1 MVEAKK
7 KMGKSMGE
15 AQKKIATVFRFVK
28 KGIEDNPEFKKEI
41 KNERT
46 GMVFNARI
54 MLTTEEDENE
64 SVSIIFNN
72 GDIEV
77 IEGKIENPSLT
88 LSFRKVKDLGN
99 LVGESKPEDAIY
111 KFLRN
116 EITPT
121 GNLVHLARLFFLMQ
135 YVIMKPKKT
144 YAKRNLKIS
153 RDNFKSFEEFENW
166 INGTEHMKFKHLG
179 YKIDKVKYLDD
190 PYLSKYNLKDFKRLD
205 YLKYVRSASVL
216 EICPERAKLLTEI
229 CRKEGYTPEEGNN
242 EHPGLKMGKIVNYI
256 LSNKKP
262 LIQEWDYLPGT
273 TTTKLRGTMVYPEF
287 ADVHIWTELYTI
299 SERELNPQIIDQE
312 AIDILNYDVF
322 PYWMDKNIAE
332 YTRKKYGSPLS
343 LIMDERFVFYAMLKK
358 NAVSHTIPGLPD
370 FFKKGVSSIIK
381 EATEKEQATSEQDKK
396 DFYKGVQ
403 LASQGVLNYSENLAR
418 EAERKAKEIDES
430 TASEL
435 LKTRKME
442 LQNMARILRKVPSKP
457 PETLEEAIT
466 SIWIMWVVLTQENSI
481 AALSFGRL
489 DHWLQPYFEAD
500 MEKITSEEEKEQ
512 YIKKAVE
519 LMGSFFLRASDVDIL
534 QPNGGSYIAGG
545 SGQDCAITVG
555 GVDRDGNSVVC
566 DMTFIILKVTEM
578 LTLKDPNM
586 NARYHPDVNSKEYLE
601 RLLEVNIN
609 ARSTPSI
616 HNDEK
621 MINALT
627 KVGIQLEDARTWGA
641 TGCVEPTICGKHF
654 GHTNCMFFNTIA
666 AMEMALNNGIHP
678 IMSLKTRYG
687 PPTGEVSEFKSFN
700 DFVNAFKAQLHFM
713 IEKSV
718 EINNYLGKV
727 HQILHPSPLL
737 SSLFDGPLD
746 KGIDLINGG
755 AVYNTSGVAAIGLAD
770 VIDTLKVI
778 KTLVYENKEI
788 DFLTLNEH
796 VRNNFSTP
804 EGELLLKKIK
814 SIPKFG
820 TDDSETAELG
830 EEIIDYIYDDF
841 YSFENYRG
849 GKYLVGYWSLSFH
862 VAFGKASGA
871 LPNGRRAFESF
882 SPGLTPN
889 VSDKDVLI
897 ENIRSVAALNSEKMP
912 NNLAFNVKL
921 VPGPNDSHEE
931 TIDYFH
937 AYTRSYFD
945 LGGMQMQFNVISSD
959 TMRDAMVHPED
970 YKWLLVRISGYNAY
984 FVQLNKDLQLELIRR
999 TEFKTH

>member
-1 MVEAKK
+1 
-7 KMGKSMGE
+7 MGKV
-15 AQKKIATVFRFVK
+15 QKKIATAFKFLIK
-28 KGIEDNPEFKKEI
+28 NFEDNPEFKKEI

-54 MLTTEEDENE
+54 MLTTEEDESE
-64 SVSIIFNN
+64 TVSIILNN

-77 IEGKIENPSLT
+77 IEGKIENPSITLT
-88 LSFRKVKDLGN
+88 FKKVKDLGK
-99 LVGESKPEDAIY
+99 LVGGKADDVIT
-111 KFLRN
+111 KLFRN
-116 EITPT
+116 EIATT
-121 GNLVHLARLFFLMQ
+121 GNLIHLNRFFFLLT
-135 YVIMKPKKT
+135 YVIMKPKEAYT
-144 YAKRNLKIS
+144 KRQLKIS

-205 YLKYVRSASVL
+205 YLKYVRSASLL

-242 EHPGLKMGKIVNYI
+242 DHPGLKMGKFVNYL

-273 TTTKLRGTMVYPEF
+273 STTKLRGTMVYPEF
-287 ADVHIWTELYTI
+287 GSVNIWPELYTVD
-299 SERELNPQIIDQE
+299 ERELNPHIIDQE

-322 PYWMDKNIAE
+322 PYWMDKTVRE
-332 YTRKKYGSPLS
+332 YTRKKYGTPLS
-343 LIMDERFVFYAMLKK
+343 QKMDEKFVFYFMFKTSAL
-358 NAVSHTIPGLPD
+358 SHTIPGIPD

-403 LASQGVLNYSENLAR
+403 LASQGVLNYAENLAR
-418 EAERKAKEIDES
+418 EAERKAEEIDES

-442 LQNMARILRKVPSKP
+442 LQNMARILRQVPSKP

-466 SIWIMWVVLTQENSI
+466 SIWIMWIALTHENSHI
-481 AALSFGRL
+481 ALSFGRL

-519 LMGSFFLRASDVDIL
+519 LMGSFFLRASDQDL
-534 QPNGGSYIAGG
+534 TMPNAGNYLFGG
-545 SGQDCAITVG
+545 SGQDCAMTVG
-555 GVDRDGNSVVC
+555 GVDRDGNSAVC

-586 NARYHPDVNSKEYLE
+586 NARYHPGVNSKEYLE

-609 ARSTPSI
+609 ARATPSI

-627 KVGIQLEDARTWGA
+627 KVGIPLEDARTWGA

-654 GHTNCMFFNTIA
+654 GHTNCMMFNTIA

-678 IMSLKTRYG
+678 TVSLKTRYG
-687 PPTGEVSEFKSFN
+687 PQTGEVSEFKSFK

-718 EINNYLGKV
+718 EYNNILGKV

-746 KGIDLINGG
+746 KGKDLVHGG
-755 AVYNTSGVAAIGLAD
+755 AVYNTSGVAMIGLAD
-770 VIDTLKVI
+770 IIDTLKVV
-778 KTLVYENKEI
+778 KTLVYDNKEI
-788 DFLTLNEH
+788 DFPTLNEH

-820 TDDSETAELG
+820 TWRQ
-830 EEIIDYIYDDF
+830 I
-841 YSFENYRG
+841 
-849 GKYLVGYWSLSFH
+849 
-862 VAFGKASGA
+862 
-871 LPNGRRAFESF
+871 F
-882 SPGLTPN
+882 S
-889 VSDKDVLI
+889 
-897 ENIRSVAALNSEKMP
+897 
-912 NNLAFNVKL
+912 
-921 VPGPNDSHEE
+921 
-931 TIDYFH
+931 
-937 AYTRSYFD
+937 
-945 LGGMQMQFNVISSD
+945 
-959 TMRDAMVHPED
+959 
-970 YKWLLVRISGYNAY
+970 RI
-984 FVQLNKDLQLELIRR
+984 LEY
-999 TEFKTH
+999 E